1 MQIHRFLPIIGIVI
15 ILTFNSCSILQRSDA
30 AKAEKKMESQMK
42 GADKELEGLKKAHYK
57 RQHQETKKMIKKT
70 RRKSDKLNNPKR
82 SKY

>member
-1 MQIHRFLPIIGIVI
+1 
-15 ILTFNSCSILQRSDA
+15 
-30 AKAEKKMESQMK
+30 MK